1 MCNYLY
7 KRQYRILQRIH
18 RLLERILLNKQSSP
32 DDPHKLVLKSKNNK
46 KPASLPSY
54 TYALIL
60 RTNQRKIKE
69 RVTTRSNIR
78 ILFLLTVYYPIL
90 YYRYSLT
97 YAVCQFTTFYLFKDT
112 KTIHSQQKLYFELW
126 ILIFPQASEMQCS
139 TFS

>member
-1 MCNYLY
+1 MCNYLC

-18 RLLERILLNKQSSP
+18 RLLERILLNKQSST

-60 RTNQRKIKE
+60 RINQRKIKE

-97 YAVCQFTTFYLFKDT
+97 YAVCQFTTFCLFKDT

-126 ILIFPQASEMQCS
+126 ILIFPQASEMQCN